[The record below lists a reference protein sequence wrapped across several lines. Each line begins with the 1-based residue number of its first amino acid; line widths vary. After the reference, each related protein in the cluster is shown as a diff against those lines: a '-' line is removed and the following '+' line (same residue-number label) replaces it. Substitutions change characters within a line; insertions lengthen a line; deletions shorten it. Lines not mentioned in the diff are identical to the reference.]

1 MKKKR
6 EAAERS
12 QKVKKPATKESSSL
26 KAAATKSTKKDSR
39 LIVEVVIEVPP
50 GHPLD
55 GQDSKSLRSKEDDG
69 SDSDKQP
76 LRKLGHRAA
85 TKRVVVISDDE
96 SGSEDEGQK
105 PKSSKMVKSSK
116 QVPKKRKKGLSKAS
130 SPSSD
135 YEESPAEQSDSDVE
149 MEPSSSDND
158 DEGEEE
164 ESIPSRG
171 KSKAISKSKL
181 KPKAQP
187 TKAKKPR
194 KSASLPPTSDS
205 NDETEGDRDDMDIDE
220 PPPPK
225 KKVTKRKAGDNDE
238 RPAKKAKRADTDPW
252 KLESKA
258 VRKDWTQMQA
268 PPFELFHF
276 ARKVVDEYTYL
287 DGKVHSLVTSLT
299 AERHWVLSG
308 TPPIHDFAALKTIA
322 AFLNIH
328 LGVDDDGEGQSV
340 EVKKRRREQTAVERF
355 HSFREVHS
363 LEWHTHRH
371 TVGQAFLDQF
381 VRQNIAEIDEIP
393 WTEKVEPIVL
403 PAAERAIYLEL
414 EHHLRA
420 LDMTI
425 KRGKKTESD
434 REKRLAKSL
443 GESKTAEEALLK
455 RCSHFDLE
463 TSNENAM
470 KACDVIVKER
480 QKQLDECK
488 AELLKAISDGVK
500 REKSLGFVGSESMFN
515 EYVRVSRTEGV
526 DDDEATV
533 MVNELLDKANAVTSK
548 NKGKS
553 QDTQISE
560 KVKAQAW
567 EHREKTHEIRRLTK
581 ELTGRI
587 RSLRYFTVVRDLQKQ
602 REKPLVVDCPGCHK
616 KNVPIDDI
624 AVLSSCG
631 HTGCLSCVK
640 SCAEKEECVHA
651 ASGACKSAARVLNV
665 VRGDTLGVDDE
676 ARDGHGRHFGLKLEK
691 VIDLIRKKIP
701 KDERVLLFVQFPDL
715 MKKVTE
721 ALAVNKI
728 KYLEIK
734 GTAHQKSK
742 NLELFQNGSEER
754 VLLLNVMDESASGAN
769 LTSAN
774 HAIFLSP
781 LLAPSQEI
789 YNACETQA
797 IGRLVRYGQERH
809 VYVWRFLTTNTI
821 DEEIYEQRKAAVG
834 HV

>member
-1 MKKKR
+1 ML
-6 EAAERS
+6 
-12 QKVKKPATKESSSL
+12 Q
-26 KAAATKSTKKDSR
+26 
-39 LIVEVVIEVPP
+39 
-50 GHPLD
+50 
-55 GQDSKSLRSKEDDG
+55 
-69 SDSDKQP
+69 
-76 LRKLGHRAA
+76 
-85 TKRVVVISDDE
+85 
-96 SGSEDEGQK
+96 
-105 PKSSKMVKSSK
+105 
-116 QVPKKRKKGLSKAS
+116 
-130 SPSSD
+130 
-135 YEESPAEQSDSDVE
+135 
-149 MEPSSSDND
+149 SSSDR
-158 DEGEEE
+158 
-164 ESIPSRG
+164 SH
-171 KSKAISKSKL
+171 
-181 KPKAQP
+181 KPA
-187 TKAKKPR
+187 
-194 KSASLPPTSDS
+194 
-205 NDETEGDRDDMDIDE
+205 
-220 PPPPK
+220 
-225 KKVTKRKAGDNDE
+225 
-238 RPAKKAKRADTDPW
+238 
-252 KLESKA
+252 
-258 VRKDWTQMQA
+258 
-268 PPFELFHF
+268 
-276 ARKVVDEYTYL
+276 
-287 DGKVHSLVTSLT
+287 
-299 AERHWVLSG
+299 
-308 TPPIHDFAALKTIA
+308 
-322 AFLNIH
+322 
-328 LGVDDDGEGQSV
+328 
-340 EVKKRRREQTAVERF
+340 AVERF

-721 ALAVNKI
+721 ALAANKI